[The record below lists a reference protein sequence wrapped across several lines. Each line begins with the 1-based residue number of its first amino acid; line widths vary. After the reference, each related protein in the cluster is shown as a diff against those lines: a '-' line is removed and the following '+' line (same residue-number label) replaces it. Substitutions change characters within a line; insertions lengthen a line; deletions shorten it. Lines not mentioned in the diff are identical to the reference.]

1 MTLYQL
7 FTKNPSE
14 EIMEKILEC
23 FDISSLDDTIIFTRK
38 DLLEKNTLNKIVQI
52 RNEIEVYYLP
62 CKAKKYLYDL
72 NEKKLITILRQFVR
86 IFGYFIFSKEKYIQG
101 EKFITYQIM
110 PLNKKNFLKLKKKD
124 ENYIVSF
131 D

>member
-7 FTKNPSE
+7 FTKNPTD
-14 EIMEKILEC
+14 EIMNKILDC
-23 FDISSLDDTIIFTRK
+23 FDIKDLEDTLVFTRK
-38 DLLEKNTLNKIVQI
+38 DLVEKKTLDKVIEIRKELE
-52 RNEIEVYYLP
+52 EYYLP

-72 NEKKLITILRQFVR
+72 NEKKIITILRQFVR

-101 EKFITYQIM
+101 EKYITYQIM
-110 PLNKKNFLKLKKKD
+110 PLNKKNFLKLRKKD

>member
-14 EIMEKILEC
+14 EIMDKILEC
-23 FDISSLDDTIIFTRK
+23 FDISSLDDTVIFTRK
-38 DLLEKNTLNKIVQI
+38 DLVEKDTLNKIMEI
-52 RNEIEVYYLP
+52 REDIEVYYLP

-101 EKFITYQIM
+101 EKYITYQIM
-110 PLNKKNFLKLKKKD
+110 PLNKKNFLKLRKKD

>member
-23 FDISSLDDTIIFTRK
+23 FDINSLDDTVIFTRK
-38 DLLEKNTLNKIVQI
+38 DLIEKDTLNKI
-52 RNEIEVYYLP
+52 NEIKKDIEVYYLP

-101 EKFITYQIM
+101 EKYITYQIM
-110 PLNKKNFLKLKKKD
+110 PLNKKNFLKLRKKD

>member
-23 FDISSLDDTIIFTRK
+23 FDISSLEDTVIFTRK
-38 DLLEKNTLNKIVQI
+38 DLIEKDTLNKIIEI
-52 RNEIEVYYLP
+52 RKDIEVYYLP
-62 CKAKKYLYDL
+62 CKAKKYLHDL

-101 EKFITYQIM
+101 EKYITYQIM
-110 PLNKKNFLKLKKKD
+110 PLNKKNFLKLRKKD